1 MRRSRTFMMASGT
14 LLGLAA
20 GWLVAQGRQSH
31 HRADL
36 FNDRPIRRFAALG
49 FLAGQQSVDTLC
61 LLRDYLTWET
71 VPLLR
76 RRADTIVRK
85 LEARLG

>member
-1 MRRSRTFMMASGT
+1 MRWSRTFMVASGT

-36 FNDRPIRRFAALG
+36 FSARPIRRFAALG
-49 FLAGQQSVDTLC
+49 FLAGQQSVDTLR

-76 RRADTIVRK
+76 RRADTIVRR